1 MNPSNGC
8 RSPAAPAHVLPVP
21 PFPVIDTM
29 QHIYTL
35 MVMKHLGG
43 GVLKNILEVSAV
55 EVGDTVIFPMSLNL
69 R

>member
-1 MNPSNGC
+1 MNPSKGC

-35 MVMKHLGG
+35 MIMNHLGK
-43 GVLKNILEVSAV
+43 GVFKSTLEVSAV
-55 EVGDTVIFPMSLNL
+55 EDDDPSMPPLEEVHT
-69 R
+69 